1 MNSPDFKYI
10 YCLNPKCSYPQN
22 LPHLLKCNACQF
34 PLIYEG
40 KSSKYRA
47 IKSLDK
53 RREGRVREVYD
64 TFSYEG
70 IDQQGH
76 QYILKVF
83 NSRVSRISQLF
94 NKEKEIL
101 SILNHPR
108 IPKLI
113 EDFAVKRDD
122 ELFQVLVTQ
131 KIESENLEYWLKH
144 NQKISQKQG
153 IEWMKQLVEILAY
166 VHRNGFLHQDI
177 KLSNILVNQQENKLY
192 LIDFSN
198 IPDVIS
204 PGYTA
209 PEQADGNAVPASDF
223 FALGKTF
230 IHLLTGKHPL
240 DLRCPQTRKFKWRTS
255 ASNLS
260 EEFADLID
268 ELIETV
274 PEKRLSDSSTIYQKL
289 KKIEQSDE
297 DIISPKVLG
306 VVSVLGL
313 ILMTFFFGF
322 YLGNNYQ
329 KKQNTS
335 SFKTLENCLNF
346 NLSERLNN
354 SRYERRSLGEKRL
367 IDRGESAAEREIF
380 EQVTESIKS
389 CDLDH
394 AITKVQ
400 ALQDNDSPDP
410 EIQIYLNNLKAL
422 KTQKQLIQIVVS
434 LPFDRSPSDL
444 AVLQGVAMA
453 QSFNNNN
460 QDNNLLLI
468 EIAKDDR
475 DDKNI
480 VKLLAQQFVD
490 DPNIKAVIGHRSSNA
505 SLWAAPIYQSQKLVM
520 ISPTSTSPR
529 IAEIGDYIFQA
540 VFNNDIRASH
550 LVNYINRN
558 TSIQNIMIC
567 HTKYS
572 NYSVSLAESIIK
584 KFKDLKKEIK
594 IINQPCFKDS
604 IDYTYERQLNSILST
619 IQEQKIEGL
628 ILIPSA
634 DPARLKQAHELV
646 NSIELRDLSISIF
659 GSDTLYSV
667 ETFETFKT
675 SGKFPNM
682 ILTVPSH
689 PDINPDW
696 NQQAKKMCKTSVTWR
711 TMTAFDATQAV
722 IKGFENSPSL
732 SRQDLQ
738 KNLSNPDFKF
748 KGATGNF
755 TFSDTGARQ
764 GYGCIVKLSDSIGKN
779 PGTPFQLIQCDD
791 SPSEPN

>member
-1 MNSPDFKYI
+1 MKIQDFEYI
-10 YCLNPKCSYPQN
+10 YCLNPQCSHPRN
-22 LPHLLKCNACQF
+22 LPHLLKCHACQF

-40 KSSKYRA
+40 GFSKYRA

-83 NSRVSRISQLF
+83 NSSVSRICELF
-94 NKEKEIL
+94 NKEQEVL
-101 SILNHPR
+101 STLNHPR

-131 KIESENLEYWLKH
+131 KIESENLEHWLKH

-177 KLSNILVNQQENKLY
+177 KPSNILVNQQENKLY

-209 PEQADGNAVPASDF
+209 PEQADGYAVPGSDF

-240 DLRCPQTRKFKWRTS
+240 DLKSPQTKEFNWRIF

-268 ELIETV
+268 QLIETV

-289 KKIEQSDE
+289 EKIEQSNQGK
-297 DIISPKVLG
+297 INPKVFKLL
-306 VVSVLGL
+306 SVLGL
-313 ILMTFFFGF
+313 MLMTFFFGF
-322 YLGNNYQ
+322 YLGNSYQ

-335 SFKTLENCLNF
+335 SFKTWGNCLNF

-354 SRYERRSLGEKRL
+354 SGYERRSLGEKRL

-380 EQVTESIKS
+380 EQITESIKK

-400 ALQDNDSPDP
+400 ALQNNDSPDP

-444 AVLQGVAMA
+444 AVLQGVAMF
-453 QSFNNNN
+453 QSFNNNK
-460 QDNNLLLI
+460 DNNLLLI

-505 SLWAAPIYQSQKLVM
+505 SLWAAPIYQSNDLVM

-529 IAEIGDYIFQA
+529 IAEIGNYIFQA
-540 VFNNDIRASH
+540 VFNNDIRASD

-567 HTKYS
+567 HTEYS
-572 NYSVSLAESIIK
+572 NYSVSFAESIIK
-584 KFKDLKKEIK
+584 KIKDLKTEIT

-604 IDYTYERQLNSILST
+604 IDYTYDRQLNSILST
-619 IQEQKIEGL
+619 IQEQQIEGL

-675 SGKFPNM
+675 SEKFPNM

-696 NQQAKKMCKTSVTWR
+696 NQQAKKMWKTSVTWR

-748 KGATGNF
+748 QGATGNF

-764 GYGCIVKLSDSIGKN
+764 GDGCIVKLSDSIPKN
-779 PGTPFQLIQCDD
+779 PGIPFQLIQCDD
-791 SPSEPN
+791 SPSDPN